1 MTETTDARMTEFGTP
16 AVRRRWVPRR
26 SSQPS
31 TDPRRAP
38 GRVAE
43 PPARSSESGLPAD
56 AAPHAV
62 ATGITAGAAAIREAL
77 RSMPAGPGVY
87 RMLDRRGDALY

>member
-1 MTETTDARMTEFGTP
+1 MTEFGTP
-16 AVRRRWVPRR
+16 AVRRRRVPRR

-38 GRVAE
+38 GSVAE

-62 ATGITAGAAAIREAL
+62 
-77 RSMPAGPGVY
+77 
-87 RMLDRRGDALY
+87 